1 MSVIATTTGID
12 NDEELNMPRRLWD
25 EVRKN
30 GFEALKADNSED
42 EESSSESSED
52 DEVSDESGDE
62 SEDDKLA
69 HINSMADEME
79 ENIKKTKAYQMTVD
93 RKVQKRE
100 IKNKLLIDQQRL
112 RASDESEEEELAN
125 KVLRKPIA
133 KMDGLDIESSG
144 DSSSEETTSKAFVNP
159 LAKKKTIDVAGE
171 VSEGEWSDDDN
182 EDKDAN
188 KKEKKPKLGKRKRG
202 DLSDEE

>member
-1 MSVIATTTGID
+1 MSS
-12 NDEELNMPRRLWD
+12 RLWD
-25 EVRKN
+25 EVRKQ
-30 GFEALKADNSED
+30 GFEAFNADNSDD

-52 DEVSDESGDE
+52 ELASDESGDE

-79 ENIKKTKAYQMTVD
+79 ENIKKTKAFQMTVD
-93 RKVQKRE
+93 RKIQKRE

-112 RASDESEEEELAN
+112 RASDESEEDQLAN
-125 KVLRKPIA
+125 KVLRQPIA
-133 KMDGLDIESSG
+133 RIDGLDNESSG
-144 DSSSEETTSKAFVNP
+144 DSGSEEETSKAFVNP

-171 VSEGEWSDDDN
+171 VSEGEWS
-182 EDKDAN
+182 EDGDEKKDSKKKA

-202 DLSDEE
+202 